1 MVLDRTLDIR
11 DGAVRFRVLSG
22 GRGPHLVYF
31 HSFHERG
38 GWSPFLDH
46 LAARYTVLAPFHPG
60 VQGSSG
66 VETLDDVLDLVLAY
80 DELLDGLG
88 IGAAHLVGHFFGGM
102 VAAELAAT
110 LRPRGARPTAR
121 TPSSTPRNGNGGS
134 RARRSRSCPA
144 ATWSCTRSPTPPRRW
159 SRSFSAHEQRG
170 LPRGDRDRPPG
181 ELHANPRHGRAGDA
195 RDRRR
200 RGGGARDHA
209 RGPPRDARGSRGR
222 RLLPRGRGGRLCH
235 RTDARHR
242 RRMDRA
248 MIKRFHALYVG
259 QIELENIGSKGT
271 PADARRYGNERLSEV
286 FFAARDV
293 AQLMDELGYY
303 ALWTAEH
310 HFQREGYEC
319 FPNLIQLSLWL
330 ATQTRRLKLGC
341 AFNVLPMW
349 HPIRLA
355 EDYAM
360 ADIVTDG
367 RVIMGVGRGYHSR
380 EVETF
385 GEPVIDQAANRELFE
400 EQIELLLKC
409 FNEKSFSH
417 HGKRYDC
424 PPSVEYRGYQVTEIT
439 CVPRPKHLPV
449 PIWMPIA
456 SSKSIDYMASMN
468 FKAMVIL
475 NVEKIL
481 DDYIRA

>member
-80 DELLDGLG
+80 DELLDRLG

-110 LRPRGARPTAR
+110 LRPRAAKLVLISPLGLWRDDAPSEDLLILPHEDLPPVLFRDPASEVARGWA
-121 TPSSTPRNGNGGS
+121 TP
-134 RARRSRSCPA
+134 
-144 ATWSCTRSPTPPRRW
+144 PPRRW

-209 RGPPRDARGSRGR
+209 RRPPRDAPGSRGR
-222 RLLPRGRGGRLCH
+222 RLLPRGRGGRLRH

-330 ATQTRRLKLGC
+330 ATQTRRLRLGC

-355 EDYAM
+355 QDYAM
-360 ADIVTDG
+360 ADLVTDG
-367 RVIMGVGRGYHSR
+367 RVITGLGRGYHSR
-380 EVETF
+380 AV
-385 GEPVIDQAANRELFE
+385 
-400 EQIELLLKC
+400 
-409 FNEKSFSH
+409 H
-417 HGKRYDC
+417 
-424 PPSVEYRGYQVTEIT
+424 
-439 CVPRPKHLPV
+439 
-449 PIWMPIA
+449 
-456 SSKSIDYMASMN
+456 
-468 FKAMVIL
+468 
-475 NVEKIL
+475 
-481 DDYIRA
+481 